1 MYRMSWVSDFLRIYI
16 HQHGCTTT
24 VQCLF
29 GYFYR
34 AIYHEDFLITAGFG
48 VNAVTT
54 SVESSATFFF
64 LFTPRSIHCFFVCLF
79 LSPADGVSHFNRR
92 LWQMREQPGAVRSIC
107 HVPNTHS
114 FRRVDYICKLT
125 PLLTVTQRLGFLEIF
140 CYHFLVAATWGSLLF
155 QARVSIGWIL
165 NPWAANP
172 GYRSHHRLW
181 CLQKKTEPQLWLLL
195 QKPY

>member
-1 MYRMSWVSDFLRIYI
+1 MSVWLFLSSHLSWRFFDHSRIWGERC
-16 HQHGCTTT
+16 HHFSGE
-24 VQCLF
+24 QCH
-29 GYFYR
+29 
-34 AIYHEDFLITAGFG
+34 I
-48 VNAVTT
+48 
-54 SVESSATFFF
+54 FF